1 MIGLGAW
8 LSITAW
14 ILFRSGW
21 DLQDHVREAHVWL
34 RFSWMIMGV
43 ATITTLA
50 SLRVRAERS

>member
-21 DLQDHVREAHVWL
+21 DLADHVRDGHVWL
-34 RFSWMIMGV
+34 RFSWMIMVV
-43 ATITTLA
+43 AALCTAGSIR
-50 SLRVRAERS
+50 LRKTDS